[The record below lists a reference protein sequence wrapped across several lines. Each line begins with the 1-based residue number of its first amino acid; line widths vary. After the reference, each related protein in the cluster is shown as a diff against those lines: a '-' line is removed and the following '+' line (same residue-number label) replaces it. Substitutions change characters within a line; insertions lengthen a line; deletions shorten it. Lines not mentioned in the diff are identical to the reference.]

1 MKAIGYNILIN
12 KEKEGIKATKGGLL
26 LSESQRQ
33 DVRYV
38 KAKIQSVG
46 DLCAGLN
53 AGDEVYYDRHAGHRI
68 EVDGDD
74 YQVIKM
80 QDVVFVL

>member
-33 DVRYV
+33 DIRYV
-38 KAKIQSVG
+38 KATVVSAGEEVVG
-46 DLCAGLN
+46 IKKYDN
-53 AGDEVYYDRHAGHRI
+53 IFFDRHAGHK
-68 EVDGDD
+68 V
-74 YQVIKM
+74 
-80 QDVVFVL
+80 

>member
-33 DVRYV
+33 DIRYV

-53 AGDEVYYDRHAGHRI
+53 AGDEVY
-68 EVDGDD
+68 
-74 YQVIKM
+74 
-80 QDVVFVL
+80 

>member
-33 DVRYV
+33 DIRYV

-46 DLCAGLN
+46 DLCEGLK
-53 AGDEVYYDRHAGHRI
+53 AEDEIYYDRHAGHRI
-68 EVDGDD
+68 EVDGDA

>member
-33 DVRYV
+33 DIRYV
-38 KAKIQSVG
+38 KAKI
-46 DLCAGLN
+46 AN
-53 AGDEVYYDRHAGHRI
+53 
-68 EVDGDD
+68 
-74 YQVIKM
+74 
-80 QDVVFVL
+80 

>member
-33 DVRYV
+33 DIRYV
-38 KAKIQSVG
+38 KATVVSAGEEVVG
-46 DLCAGLN
+46 IKKDDN
-53 AGDEVYYDRHAGHRI
+53 IFFDRHAGHKV
-68 EVDGDD
+68 EFEKLL
-74 YQVIKM
+74 YHVIKA
-80 QDVVFVL
+80 QDVVIVT

>member
-1 MKAIGYNILIN
+1 MKAIGYNILII
-12 KEKEGIKATKGGLL
+12 KEREGIKATKGGLL

-33 DVRYV
+33 DIRYV

-46 DLCAGLN
+46 NLCEGLN
-53 AGDEVYYDRHAGHRI
+53 AGDDVYYDRHAGHRI

>member
-1 MKAIGYNILIN
+1 MKAVGRNLIII
-12 KEKEGIKATKGGLL
+12 KEKEGTTKTKGGLL
-26 LSESQRQ
+26 LAENQRE
-33 DVRYV
+33 DIRYV

-46 DLCAGLN
+46 DLCTGLDV
-53 AGDEVYYDRHAGHRI
+53 GDEVYYDRHAGHRI